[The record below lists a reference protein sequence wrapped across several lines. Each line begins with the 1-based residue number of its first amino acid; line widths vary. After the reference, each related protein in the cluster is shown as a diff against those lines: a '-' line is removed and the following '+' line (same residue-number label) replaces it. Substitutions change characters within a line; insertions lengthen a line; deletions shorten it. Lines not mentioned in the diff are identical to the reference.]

1 MSRSLRKASEALRQV
16 RSVATTVLIGSA
28 ITTPAFAAT
37 DIVLDDLQLPILIGS
52 LVLLA
57 ISLVA
62 KVAQRRRAP
71 MTKPPAAPASGF
83 SEGIGRYRLQLGR
96 GDAD

>member
-62 KVAQRRRAP
+62 KVAQRRRTP